1 MTNTSTQQQHNQTTQ
16 AEALASMLV
25 GLMAVVLFFVLCL
38 TWWQA
43 EEINRLRGD
52 LRQANNVIETYRQ
65 HQDGNQQ
72 QAPEQ
77 QRGRLRNIGDQVA
90 AFERQTLEAREELKK

>member
-1 MTNTSTQQQHNQTTQ
+1 MTNTKHTTQ

-43 EEINRLRGD
+43 EEIQRLKGD
-52 LRQANNVIETYRQ
+52 LNGAQTVIEEYRQ
-65 HQDGNQQ
+65 HQHQE
-72 QAPEQ
+72 QAQATEQ
-77 QRGRLRNIGDQVA
+77 QRARLRDIGDQIK
-90 AFERQTLEAREELKK
+90 AFERQTLEAKEELKR